1 MAAMNRLS
9 PLIVRRT
16 GPWAAAVPIEWGQSL
31 FAGMGT
37 VTFCPVRA
45 QTGAGGGKSD
55 CPRLARAAGKVTA
68 PPWLADLKL
77 FATGWIG
84 GLVFFGTLLG

>member
-16 GPWAAAVPIEWGQSL
+16 GPWAAAVPIEENAP
-31 FAGMGT
+31 FAGAA
-37 VTFCPVRA
+37 PA
-45 QTGAGGGKSD
+45 A
-55 CPRLARAAGKVTA
+55 RLE
-68 PPWLADLKL
+68 DLKL

-84 GLVFFGTLLG
+84 GLVFFGTLIG